1 MLNFLP
7 SAVVKLLL
15 DGAFSYHPKDAEFHI
30 FYHESYNHSFLS
42 LQKGIPELVRK
53 QMTNQLSA
61 SSGTSN
67 SRHFLKEQSIMRSRD
82 TQSTSLL
89 NLQKLYRRWCTNVKY
104 KNLKRENRSLNF

>member
-1 MLNFLP
+1 MLIFP
-7 SAVVKLLL
+7 SSALLKLLI
-15 DGAFSYHPKDAEFHI
+15 DGGFSYHPINAEFHI

-61 SSGTSN
+61 SSGTNN
-67 SRHFLKEQSIMRSRD
+67 SCHFLKEQSIMRSRD

-89 NLQKLYRRWCTNVKY
+89 NLQKLYRR
-104 KNLKRENRSLNF
+104 

>member
-1 MLNFLP
+1 MLIFP
-7 SAVVKLLL
+7 SSALLKLLI
-15 DGAFSYHPKDAEFHI
+15 DGAFSYHPINAEFHI

-61 SSGTSN
+61 SSGTNN
-67 SRHFLKEQSIMRSRD
+67 SCHFLKEQSIMRSRD

-89 NLQKLYRRWCTNVKY
+89 NLQKLYRR
-104 KNLKRENRSLNF
+104 

>member
-1 MLNFLP
+1 MLIFP
-7 SAVVKLLL
+7 SSALLKLLI
-15 DGAFSYHPKDAEFHI
+15 DGAFSYHPINAEFHI

-61 SSGTSN
+61 SSGTNN
-67 SRHFLKEQSIMRSRD
+67 SCHFLKEQSIMRSRV

-89 NLQKLYRRWCTNVKY
+89 NLQKLYRR
-104 KNLKRENRSLNF
+104 